1 MDMDN
6 NLVGEEDVWVEADV
20 DADVDEDAA
29 DKPRTRSNSPKGM
42 DNSSMREEVRVRGI
56 ITRRP

>member
-6 NLVGEEDVWVEADV
+6 NLVGEGDVWVEADV

-29 DKPRTRSNSPKGM
+29 NKVRTCSNTPKGM
-42 DNSSMREEVRVRGI
+42 GNSSMREEVRVRGF